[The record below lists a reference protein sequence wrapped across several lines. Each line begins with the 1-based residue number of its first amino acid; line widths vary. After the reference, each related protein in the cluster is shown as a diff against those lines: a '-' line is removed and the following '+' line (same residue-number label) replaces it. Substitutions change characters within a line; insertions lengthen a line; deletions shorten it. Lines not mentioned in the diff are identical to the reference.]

1 MTNNEIIVVTGL
13 PRSGT
18 SLMMQILQSL
28 NIELFTDKQRSADE
42 SNPKG
47 YFEHEVVKTIEKD
60 NSWLKDVRGR
70 AIKIVSPL
78 IKYLPLDLNYNIIFM
93 NRALDEI
100 IQSQQRMLA
109 ESNIKDDTINS
120 TDLKQ
125 IFIKDLKQTIDWI
138 DTKLKCEYLEIFHSK
153 LFVNPESEIKKL
165 IKFLEIDVDIKA
177 AVKVIDQKLYRTKVN

>member
-1 MTNNEIIVVTGL
+1 MTKNEIIVVTGL

-28 NIELFTDKQRSADE
+28 EIELFTDKQRSADE

-47 YFEHEVVKTIEKD
+47 YFEHELVKTIEKD

-93 NRALDEI
+93 NRDLDEI

-109 ESNIKDDTINS
+109 ESNIKDDTIDS
-120 TDLKQ
+120 ADLKQ
-125 IFIKDLKQTIDWI
+125 IFIKDLKQARDWI
-138 DTKLKCEYLEIFHSK
+138 DTKLKCGYLEIFHSK
-153 LFVNPESEIKKL
+153 LLVNPESEIEKL